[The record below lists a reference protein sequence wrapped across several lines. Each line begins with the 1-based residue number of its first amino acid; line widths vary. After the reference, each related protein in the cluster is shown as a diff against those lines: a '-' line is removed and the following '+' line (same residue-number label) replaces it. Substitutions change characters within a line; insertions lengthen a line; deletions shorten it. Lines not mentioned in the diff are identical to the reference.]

1 MWEKEKISKS
11 LSAGLVALVFIFLSL
26 QFVFFVAKV
35 IEIRKYN
42 RELVAEQSVT
52 GADISASGF
61 GQKCAREVEKTAA
74 ASGNR
79 ENLSRDG
86 KKQPAATEFGQKQA
100 RDGKKSAAAS
110 ENRQNRARESDGVPS
125 DGALLGGQ
133 HESSLQTDT
142 SAVQRRDLS
151 GVVARTFSLEKL
163 PPRPV
168 GKPKPKVELNSAD
181 TTALMTLYG
190 IGGYYARKIV
200 DFRKRLGG
208 SFASP
213 EQLMDIYGID
223 SARFVGFADRVY
235 VDTSLIIPLDL
246 YHMPVDSMAKHPYI
260 GKYAARGIDRYRRTV
275 DSASFTLDAL
285 MENGILQSAYVQRL
299 RLYIK

>member
-1 MWEKEKISKS
+1 MWEKEKISNR
-11 LSAGLVALVFIFLSL
+11 LSVGLIALVFIFLSL
-26 QFVFFVAKV
+26 QFAFFVAKV

-42 RELVAEQSVT
+42 KELAAVSSEAGGEPSATGGESSVAA
-52 GADISASGF
+52 GG
-61 GQKCAREVEKTAA
+61 G
-74 ASGNR
+74 
-79 ENLSRDG
+79 
-86 KKQPAATEFGQKQA
+86 PATEFGQNQSRK
-100 RDGKKSAAAS
+100 
-110 ENRQNRARESDGVPS
+110 SDGV
-125 DGALLGGQ
+125 Q

-168 GKPKPKVELNSAD
+168 RKPKPKVELNSAD

-200 DFRKRLGG
+200 EFRERLGG
-208 SFASP
+208 SFASE

-246 YHMPVDSMAKHPYI
+246 YHMPVDSMARHPYI

-285 MENGILQSAYVQRL
+285 LENGILQRAYVQRL
-299 RLYIK
+299 KMYQ

>member
-1 MWEKEKISKS
+1 MWEKEKISNS
-11 LSAGLVALVFIFLSL
+11 LSVGLVALVFIFLSL
-26 QFVFFVAKV
+26 QFIFFVAKV

-42 RELVAEQSVT
+42 RELAAQTSVSGGETSVAGGGVP
-52 GADISASGF
+52 ASEF
-61 GQKCAREVEKTAA
+61 GQKRARDAKKRPAT
-74 ASGNR
+74 SGNR
-79 ENLSRDG
+79 EKLTRDG
-86 KKQPAATEFGQKQA
+86 EKYPAATGNREKLTRDNLRVGQT
-100 RDGKKSAAAS
+100 
-110 ENRQNRARESDGVPS
+110 
-125 DGALLGGQ
+125 ALPGGQ
-133 HESSLQTDT
+133 SGGSSISDT
-142 SAVQRRDLS
+142 AIVQQKSNS
-151 GVVARTFSLEKL
+151 GAVARAFSLEKL
-163 PPRPV
+163 PPRPLR
-168 GKPKPKVELNSAD
+168 KPKQMVELNSAD

-200 DFRKRLGG
+200 DFRQRLGG

-246 YHMPVDSMAKHPYI
+246 YHMPLDSMARHPYI

-285 MENGILQSAYVQRL
+285 LENSILQSAYVQRL
-299 RLYIK
+299 RLYQR

>member
-1 MWEKEKISKS
+1 MWEKEKISNR
-11 LSAGLVALVFIFLSL
+11 LSVGLIALVFIFLSL

-42 RELVAEQSVT
+42 KELAAVSSEAGGEPSATGGESSVA
-52 GADISASGF
+52 GG
-61 GQKCAREVEKTAA
+61 G
-74 ASGNR
+74 G
-79 ENLSRDG
+79 
-86 KKQPAATEFGQKQA
+86 PATEFGQNQSRK
-100 RDGKKSAAAS
+100 
-110 ENRQNRARESDGVPS
+110 SDGV
-125 DGALLGGQ
+125 Q

-168 GKPKPKVELNSAD
+168 RKPKPKVELNSAD

-200 DFRKRLGG
+200 EFRERLGG
-208 SFASP
+208 SFASE

-246 YHMPVDSMAKHPYI
+246 YHMPVDSMARHPYI

-275 DSASFTLDAL
+275 DSVSFTLDAL
-285 MENGILQSAYVQRL
+285 LENGILQRAYVQRL
-299 RLYIK
+299 KMYQ

>member
-11 LSAGLVALVFIFLSL
+11 LSVGLVALVFIFLSL

-52 GADISASGF
+52 GADIPASGF
-61 GQKCAREVEKTAA
+61 DQKCARDVEKTAA
-74 ASGNR
+74 ASR
-79 ENLSRDG
+79 
-86 KKQPAATEFGQKQA
+86 
-100 RDGKKSAAAS
+100 
-110 ENRQNRARESDGVPS
+110 NRQNRAREAHGVQPDGPS
-125 DGALLGGQ
+125 PEGQ
-133 HESSLQTDT
+133 QGSPPRTDT
-142 SAVQRRDLS
+142 SSVHSKSPS

-246 YHMPVDSMAKHPYI
+246 YHMPVDSMARHPYI

-275 DSASFTLDAL
+275 DSTSFTLDAL
-285 MENGILQSAYVQRL
+285 LENGILKSAYVQRL
-299 RLYIK
+299 KMYQKK